1 MTVDTPDRILLTA
14 QHTEPVVGAASL
26 TVRRRRGAY
35 RLALT
40 ARCAVGSNRGRIDGP
55 A

>member
-1 MTVDTPDRILLTA
+1 MTLDVPEGSRGRAAHPLSAL
-14 QHTEPVVGAASL
+14 GAVPL

-40 ARCAVGSNRGRIDGP
+40 ARRAVGSNRGRTDDP